1 MTELLTGTGYSSF
14 ADICQDIKELQEA
27 LTGSGSETPG
37 VDPSDPGLVEQF
49 NALKAE
55 MAKFDMIQS
64 VVYIPNATEA
74 ETGYLLKSSVLK
86 VYNEKSTNKR
96 QIR

>member
-1 MTELLTGTGYSSF
+1 
-14 ADICQDIKELQEA
+14 
-27 LTGSGSETPG
+27 
-37 VDPSDPGLVEQF
+37 
-49 NALKAE
+49 

-86 VYNEKSTNKR
+86 VYNKNSTAANGMINTRK
-96 QIR
+96 